1 MLLTLP
7 VLSKGV
13 SGVVS
18 LDKEALFSCVTGDAY
33 FADADNVAHAIAV
46 YLSDEGHQK
55 KILKFDLGAAEP
67 EAVISFSE
75 KARDSFLLT
84 RVILGD
90 HDGGS
95 HSLERAQLPAGLD
108 IEL

>member
-13 SGVVS
+13 SGVVV
-18 LDKEALFSCVTGDAY
+18 LDKEELFAGVTDPHFGDPA
-33 FADADNVAHAIAV
+33 NVTHAIVV
-46 YLSDEGHQK
+46 YLSDEGYQK
-55 KILKFDLGAAEP
+55 KILKFDLEEEEP
-67 EAVISFSE
+67 QAVISFSE

-95 HSLERAQLPAGLD
+95 LSIERAQLPTGLD
-108 IEL
+108 IEF

>member
-7 VLSKGV
+7 VLAKGV

-18 LDKEALFSCVTGDAY
+18 LDKEELFSCVTGSAY
-33 FADADNVAHAIAV
+33 FSDSENVAHALVV

-55 KILKFDLGAAEP
+55 KVLKFDLADEAP
-67 EAVISFSE
+67 QAVISFSE

-95 HSLERAQLPAGLD
+95 HALERAQLPSGLD